1 MFTIID
7 NVIITHSPP
16 WYRTASSQTVALG
29 IVFFWVFSAYTTIQF
44 YARSTYGSSLA
55 SSSISAVYLTFTLTS
70 LISSCIINK
79 YGCRLCLFIGVLG
92 YASLVLTSL
101 IYFIYGGED
110 VIWSK
115 RLVVLGGATLGIGA
129 SLLWTAQGRLILQYS
144 EREEEL
150 NGTTTNR
157 TNETQTK
164 TGKLMGIFW
173 AIFQCSSLVGGAVS
187 FTYYNKQPKGST
199 LLYVLFLA
207 FIIIGAL
214 CTQLLLPPTM
224 LQVNT
229 DVEMIS
235 NEQTPLTSNKMIT
248 REDNTI
254 TMKEDLSNLSW
265 KEEAHGTMQM
275 VLSKRVLL
283 LSPLFFYT
291 GYAQP
296 YQQGTFSRFFTK
308 RSIGVELI
316 IFHLMEI
323 IGALMTGRFLD
334 SVGKV
339 ASDSSRR
346 KRAILCL
353 VAFVLINSTGN
364 ALAFKEEHAAQ
375 YSINGTA
382 HDISNI
388 SVISPSLAFACWG
401 FADAQI
407 QVYCYWL
414 MSGIYTSGSDHSR
427 IVGLYKCIQ
436 SLGTAIGFYL
446 IPASRLSEMSQL
458 MFSSLVFV
466 VGAVLS
472 FSQLPTFVNID
483 QLLSDPIMVSKHC

>member
-1 MFTIID
+1 M
-7 NVIITHSPP
+7 
-16 WYRTASSQTVALG
+16 
-29 IVFFWVFSAYTTIQF
+29 
-44 YARSTYGSSLA
+44 A
-55 SSSISAVYLTFTLTS
+55 SSSISAVYLTFTITS
-70 LISSCIINK
+70 LVTPSITNK

-101 IYFIYGGED
+101 IYFLYGGED
-110 VIWSK
+110 VLWSK
-115 RLVVLGGATLGIGA
+115 RLVVFGGATLGIGA

-150 NGTTTNR
+150 IRTTTNR
-157 TNETQTK
+157 TKYGSQTK

-173 AIFQCSSLVGGAVS
+173 AIFQCSSLVGGGIS
-187 FTYYNKQPKGST
+187 FIYYNKEPKGST
-199 LLYVLFLA
+199 LLYALFLA

-224 LQVNT
+224 LKLPSPFNKPNKQSNGRKREGNSV
-229 DVEMIS
+229 DEMIT
-235 NEQTPLTSNKMIT
+235 NEQTPLTSNKLIT
-248 REDNTI
+248 REDNTNI
-254 TMKEDLSNLSW
+254 MKEDLSHLSW
-265 KEEAHGTMQM
+265 KEEAHGTIQM

-283 LSPLFFYT
+283 LSPLFFFT
-291 GYAQP
+291 GNNQP

-323 IGALMTGRFLD
+323 IGALMTGQFLD
-334 SVGKV
+334 SVNKI

-346 KRAILCL
+346 KRAITCL

-364 ALAFKEEHAAQ
+364 ILAFKEEHHAAKH
-375 YSINGTA
+375 SVNGTA
-382 HDISNI
+382 YDIANI

-414 MSGIYTSGSDHSR
+414 LSGFYTSGSDHSR

-446 IPASRLSEMSQL
+446 IPASKLSEMSQL
-458 MFSSLVFV
+458 VFSSLVFV

-472 FSQLPTFVNID
+472 FSQLPTC
-483 QLLSDPIMVSKHC
+483 KH

>member
-1 MFTIID
+1 M
-7 NVIITHSPP
+7 
-16 WYRTASSQTVALG
+16 
-29 IVFFWVFSAYTTIQF
+29 
-44 YARSTYGSSLA
+44 
-55 SSSISAVYLTFTLTS
+55 YLTLTITS
-70 LISSCIINK
+70 LVTPSIINK

-101 IYFIYGGED
+101 IYFLYGGED

-115 RLVVLGGATLGIGA
+115 RLVVFGGATLGIGA

-150 NGTTTNR
+150 IRTTTNR
-157 TNETQTK
+157 TNDSHTK

-173 AIFQCSSLVGGAVS
+173 AIFQCSSLVGGIIS
-187 FTYYNKQPKGST
+187 FMYYNKQPNGST
-199 LLYVLFLA
+199 LLYALFLA

-224 LQVNT
+224 LQVNDTNT
-229 DVEMIS
+229 DSVEMNT
-235 NEQTPLTSNKMIT
+235 NEQTPLTSNKLIT
-248 REDNTI
+248 REDNTNI
-254 TMKEDLSNLSW
+254 MKEDLSHLSW
-265 KEEAHGTMQM
+265 KEEAHGTIQM

-283 LSPLFFYT
+283 LSPLFIYT
-291 GYAQP
+291 GYNQP

-323 IGALMTGRFLD
+323 ISALMTGRFLD

-346 KRAILCL
+346 KRAISCL

-364 ALAFKEEHAAQ
+364 ALAFKEEHAAKHN
-375 YSINGTA
+375 INGTA

-414 MSGIYTSGSDHSR
+414 MSGFCTSGSHHSR

-446 IPASRLSEMSQL
+446 IPASKLSEMSQL
-458 MFSSLVFV
+458 VFSSLVFV

-472 FSQLPTFVNID
+472 FSQLPTC
-483 QLLSDPIMVSKHC
+483 KH